1 MRSLRPAA
9 CRRGGALGLL
19 LLGSTLL
26 PLGMLAACATSK
38 PADTSELP
46 KPPPAY
52 RSDRAEDRVDE
63 ECPECLGP
71 GDSTIRQEEEE

>member
-1 MRSLRPAA
+1 MHSPLLAA
-9 CRRGGALGLL
+9 RRRAGALGVVLL
-19 LLGSTLL
+19 ASAWL
-26 PLGMLAACATSK
+26 PLGTLTACATSK
-38 PADTSELP
+38 NADSEIP
-46 KPPPAY
+46 KKPPTY